1 MNKAQ
6 ELFLT
11 DFSLSPISKDHTVI
25 DYSEFWDK
33 ILDPRHNINLA
44 QNACENKIHRASYYH
59 DGYVYFY
66 YSVKSHSEQ
75 LVDEDVFACKYID
88 DDLPLPS
95 DHWDGGMY
103 EEF

>member
-11 DFSLSPISKDHTVI
+11 DFSNSAISQDHTVI
-25 DYSEFWDK
+25 DYAEFWDK

-44 QNACENKIHRASYYH
+44 QNACENKIHRASYFH

-66 YSVKSHSEQ
+66 YSVKGNSDQ
-75 LVDEDVFACKYID
+75 LVDEDIFACKYTD
-88 DDLPLPS
+88 DNVPLPG
-95 DHWDGGMY
+95 DFVDDPRYY
-103 EEF
+103 E